1 MTKTELKEAKERYFA
16 KSKMIRELTYEA
28 IQKETA
34 DEQEAR
40 IKRLLKPENY
50 GEFFDYYF
58 GLDSGLPLGDA
69 KTPKFHI
76 DDYIRLYKDPFI
88 RQFRKKFRG
97 AGKSIQ
103 SNVGNIC
110 HLKQNNLTFFPILI
124 GANEGLAKILL
135 SDL

>member
-40 IKRLLKPENY
+40 IKHLLKPENY

-69 KTPKFHI
+69 KTPISHW
-76 DDYIRLYKDPFI
+76 RLYSFVQGSVYTP
-88 RQFRKKFRG
+88 
-97 AGKSIQ
+97 IQ
-103 SNVGNIC
+103 KEI
-110 HLKQNNLTFFPILI
+110 
-124 GANEGLAKILL
+124 
-135 SDL
+135 

>member
-1 MTKTELKEAKERYFA
+1 MSKAITKTQLKEAKERYFA

-58 GLDSGLPLGDA
+58 GLDSGLPLVMLKHLSFILTTIFA
-69 KTPKFHI
+69 CTRIH
-76 DDYIRLYKDPFI
+76 LY
-88 RQFRKKFRG
+88 
-97 AGKSIQ
+97 A
-103 SNVGNIC
+103 
-110 HLKQNNLTFFPILI
+110 NLERSSEERASLYNPM
-124 GANEGLAKILL
+124 
-135 SDL
+135 

>member
-28 IQKETA
+28 IEKETT

-97 AGKSIQ
+97 AGK
-103 SNVGNIC
+103 
-110 HLKQNNLTFFPILI
+110 
-124 GANEGLAKILL
+124 
-135 SDL
+135 